1 MVDKSKSTSA
11 MRRGAIVAGL
21 AVIGTTVP
29 VGITSANAQEEPVRS
44 REVTRVA
51 VKTTTLADS
60 KAALAAAETKLAEAN
75 VRLQAAAKAVE
86 TSRVQLSDAQA
97 GAVVL
102 VAKTAEARSGVAK
115 AESAAVD
122 AEKAL
127 AAAKE
132 AVAPAEVGV
141 AKALSA
147 LATAEAEAEV
157 VRVRIA
163 ELSSGPSLTEA
174 QAAVSAAI
182 AATQTA
188 DSQREDAAAALL
200 ATQGK
205 QKLAALQ
212 LAEAELVAPTAEQ
225 LASADADIAAAALAV
240 DSAAADLAA
249 AEAAGEETETLVAGL
264 GKRTQ
269 LLNSAVATRSEMDV
283 SLAAVAEATA
293 TVEGVKGEV
302 LLAQEFLAQSEAN
315 QVFAVDLEQAAELAA
330 EDAKVRAGMIAGEQE
345 QLAILDSRVS
355 KSLALV
361 VEAEAAAAEPR
372 VLVASATKTLATQQD
387 LLTKAAV
394 AADTLAKQVVAAEGV
409 TKQLSETTKAL
420 ELESKALQAEV
431 ATLETSVKTLEAEV
445 VKAETAEVVKPE
457 VVKPEVVKPEVVKP
471 EVVKPEVVKPEVVK
485 PEVVKPEVVTTAVTR
500 AVKVGDSLAPLE
512 RLDSANPLAVTLRA
526 GELPAGVKVLENGE
540 FAGSPTK
547 VGEVTA
553 TFDLT
558 DSKTGAKQIRSV
570 TFTVSKAA
578 VVEVS
583 RVVTG
588 TTGQNL
594 ATSLSDQ
601 SNTKTVMADGEL
613 PKGFV
618 LASDGRSITGLSTR
632 PVETSV
638 TFLVSDTSTA
648 LSERVTVNFRIAEK
662 APIKS
667 LKVLEIVRGRVVA
680 SAAPI
685 YAGRTI
691 TTEIVDGV
699 IPDGLTLTE
708 SGSFEGTANRVGS
721 TKATIMVTDTGTGD
735 RELRTMVFNVAAQD
749 RGLITEKRLAAIDTT
764 IDPIAPVNVGK
775 PSSFALVGG
784 AMPTGTTLGVD
795 GWVTGSPTTVQVRT
809 VEIEVTDLETGDKLL
824 RQIEF
829 SAAETSLR
837 TSSTSRAV
845 KSGELISKAVP
856 QFLGTNFVAE
866 LLPSSVLPEGVS
878 LMSDGTFT
886 RATAI
891 DTSAQASETFM
902 AEVMFVD
909 SVTGRQ
915 ELQQVTIVVEAAEAA
930 PATVVTGDVGTV
942 PGAIVPQSGAAP
954 TSASIVSGQL
964 PTGLTLETDGSFSGS
979 AEQVGIFAAEIQ
991 VTNLTT
997 NEIELRTVQFE
1008 IGEVSNASAADASV
1022 SDSAVPTQLALTGSE
1037 TWAFSIVGV
1046 GLIVVGAAAVTESR
1060 RRRREFAGSEWQ

>member
-1 MVDKSKSTSA
+1 
-11 MRRGAIVAGL
+11 
-21 AVIGTTVP
+21 
-29 VGITSANAQEEPVRS
+29 
-44 REVTRVA
+44 
-51 VKTTTLADS
+51 
-60 KAALAAAETKLAEAN
+60 
-75 VRLQAAAKAVE
+75 
-86 TSRVQLSDAQA
+86 
-97 GAVVL
+97 
-102 VAKTAEARSGVAK
+102 
-115 AESAAVD
+115 
-122 AEKAL
+122 
-127 AAAKE
+127 
-132 AVAPAEVGV
+132 
-141 AKALSA
+141 
-147 LATAEAEAEV
+147 
-157 VRVRIA
+157 
-163 ELSSGPSLTEA
+163 
-174 QAAVSAAI
+174 
-182 AATQTA
+182 
-188 DSQREDAAAALL
+188 
-200 ATQGK
+200 
-205 QKLAALQ
+205 
-212 LAEAELVAPTAEQ
+212 
-225 LASADADIAAAALAV
+225 
-240 DSAAADLAA
+240 
-249 AEAAGEETETLVAGL
+249 
-264 GKRTQ
+264 
-269 LLNSAVATRSEMDV
+269 
-283 SLAAVAEATA
+283 
-293 TVEGVKGEV
+293 
-302 LLAQEFLAQSEAN
+302 
-315 QVFAVDLEQAAELAA
+315 
-330 EDAKVRAGMIAGEQE
+330 
-345 QLAILDSRVS
+345 
-355 KSLALV
+355 
-361 VEAEAAAAEPR
+361 
-372 VLVASATKTLATQQD
+372 
-387 LLTKAAV
+387 
-394 AADTLAKQVVAAEGV
+394 
-409 TKQLSETTKAL
+409 
-420 ELESKALQAEV
+420 
-431 ATLETSVKTLEAEV
+431 
-445 VKAETAEVVKPE
+445 
-457 VVKPEVVKPEVVKP
+457 
-471 EVVKPEVVKPEVVK
+471 VVKPEVVK

-845 KSGELISKAVP
+845 KSGELIAKAVP